1 MDWLQLA
8 TERQQELIT
17 ELQQLIAIKSVLN
30 EEEASTATPFGKGP
44 FEAMQWL
51 LTKGEEQGMTTKNI
65 DNMAGHIEM
74 GAGEDLLGILCHVDV
89 VPAGNET
96 NWQYPPFGGIIE
108 GGKLFGRGAIDDK
121 GPTMAAWL
129 AMKLVKDAGVP
140 LTKRVRMIIGTDE
153 ETGFRC
159 VDRYFE
165 KEEMPTMGFAPDAD
179 FPLINAE
186 KGIAD
191 LLLRRD
197 MTSGEQEQIVSF
209 TAGHRLNMVPDLAT
223 AVLTQMPATTKA
235 AYEAF
240 LATHQFE
247 GTATVEGNDL
257 VLTMK
262 GRSAHAMEPSKGQNA
277 GVRLATFLADVVTTP
292 ASKAFATFVTTT
304 FAKSC
309 KGEAIALDFNDDMSG
324 DTTLNPGIFS
334 VSATAAEIKVSMRYS
349 VTFPFEEKLTAAQ
362 QAVREDGFTL
372 DVIDNSP
379 PHHVSAD
386 NELVQALESVYRKY
400 SGDYETPLLSTGGGT
415 YARAMAE
422 KGNAPC
428 VAFGMLFPGEPDVA
442 HRADEF
448 VVVENLI
455 KAAAIYA
462 EAIVKLASTK
472 EKDDVK

>member
-17 ELQQLIAIKSVLN
+17 ELQQLISIKSVLN
-30 EEEASTATPFGKGP
+30 EEEISAETPFGKGP
-44 FEAMQWL
+44 LEAMQWL

-74 GAGEDLLGILCHVDV
+74 GEGEDLLGILCHVDV
-89 VPAGNET
+89 VPAGNEA

-108 GGKLFGRGAIDDK
+108 NGKLFGRGAIDDK

-191 LLLRRD
+191 LLVSRQITD
-197 MTSGEQEQIVSF
+197 GAQEQIVSF

-223 AVLTQMPATTKA
+223 VVLRDMPLDTAQNFQTFLTTN
-235 AYEAF
+235 E
-240 LATHQFE
+240 FE
-247 GTATVEGNDL
+247 GTATTEGEQL
-257 VLTMK
+257 VLTIK
-262 GRSAHAMEPSKGQNA
+262 GRSAHAMEPSKGINA
-277 GVRLATFLADVVTTP
+277 GALLCTFLNTMITTP
-292 ASKAFATFVTTT
+292 HSKAFTTLIT
-304 FAKSC
+304 DAFGTSC
-309 KGEAIALDFNDDMSG
+309 TGEVLALDYADDISG
-324 DTTLNPGIFS
+324 ETTLNPGVFN
-334 VSATAAEIKVSMRYS
+334 VTATTAEIKISMRYS
-349 VTFPFEEKLTAAQ
+349 VTFPFEDKLTAAQ
-362 QAVREDGFTL
+362 QAAATYGFTL

-386 NELVQALESVYRKY
+386 DELVQVLEGVYRKY
-400 SGDYETPLLSTGGGT
+400 SGDYETPLLATGGGT

-422 KGNAPC
+422 KGDATC
-428 VAFGMLFPGEPDVA
+428 VAFGMVFPGEPDVA

-448 VVVENLI
+448 VVVDNLI

-462 EAIVKLASTK
+462 EAIVKLAGAK
-472 EKDDVK
+472 EKEDVQ